1 MEMEKLRG
9 WGTGTGTEIG
19 VGRPIK
25 AAQSEAR
32 MLMGSAESAEPKDPM
47 STVSRF
53 ETKNKSVNTWSQ
65 PTRTADLKGLIGA
78 TI

>member
-1 MEMEKLRG
+1 MGNGNGDWCGKAD
-9 WGTGTGTEIG
+9 
-19 VGRPIK
+19 K

-32 MLMGSAESAEPKDPM
+32 MLMGSADSAEPKDPM